1 MSLTKEFFE
10 RDTNITAKVIADSIS
25 PSGNRITTFE
35 IEYPRFILAELNTH
49 KMLEKN
55 SSSSRA
61 IPITKM
67 IEQIQNN
74 MALPLY
80 WGSKQAGMQAGAE
93 ITNAQDFGQGA
104 YQWCG
109 AAKDVEARVL
119 VLDKQGYHKQVVNR
133 LLEPFQMM
141 KTVITG
147 TDWDNFFNLRIHP
160 DAQPEFCMLAYKMYM
175 AMQESVPM
183 QLKAGEWHL
192 PYVNIGCDDRGGGI
206 YYYVYNQ
213 DCTGTETDGY
223 QYEQRLTLE
232 EAQRISASCCAQT
245 SYRKSDDSLEKAD
258 KIFDMLI
265 KADVLH
271 ASPFGH
277 LATPVG
283 PTHREWDLETLH
295 SVSLWEEKCVNV
307 PEIPSS
313 WEKGITHMNRNGVFC
328 SGNLT
333 GFISY
338 RHLIPNN
345 TCYEFDF
352 EERMKLFSNGS
363 VS

>member
-10 RDTNITAKVIADSIS
+10 RATNITAKVIADSIS
-25 PSGNRITTFE
+25 PSGQRITTLE
-35 IEYPRFILAELNTH
+35 IEYPRFILSELNTH
-49 KMLEKN
+49 GMLVKN

-61 IPITKM
+61 IPIKTM
-67 IEQIQNN
+67 IAQIVENG
-74 MALPLY
+74 ATPLY
-80 WGSKQAGMQAGAE
+80 WGKAKSGMQAGEEVVGNDLSVIQYLWDLARS
-93 ITNAQDFGQGA
+93 NAIA
-104 YQWCG
+104 S
-109 AAKDVEARVL
+109 ADVL
-119 VLDKQGYHKQVVNR
+119 SQMGLHKQTANR

-160 DAQPEFCMLAYKMYM
+160 DAQPEFCMLAYKMYV
-175 AMQESVPM
+175 AMKKSVPTP
-183 QLKAGEWHL
+183 LKSGEWHL
-192 PYVNIGCDDRGGGI
+192 PYVDSSHELSDEGFPILGTLR
-206 YYYVYNQ
+206 YH
-213 DCTGTETDGY
+213 TGEVGTDSFKY
-223 QYEQRLTLE
+223 LTLE
-232 EAQRISASCCAQT
+232 EAQRISASCTAQT

-277 LATPVG
+277 LATPVN
-283 PTHREWDLETLH
+283 RRLNDVH
-295 SVSLWEEKCVNV
+295 S
-307 PEIPSS
+307 PST
-313 WEKGITHMNRNGVFC
+313 WQEGITHMNRSGVFC

-333 GFISY
+333 GWISY

>member
-10 RDTNITAKVIADSIS
+10 RDTNIIAKVIADSIS

-80 WGSKQAGMQAGAE
+80 WGSKKAGMQAGAE

-104 YQWCG
+104 YHWCG

-175 AMQESVPM
+175 AMQESTPVK
-183 QLKAGEWHL
+183 LVAGQWHL
-192 PYVNIGCDDRGGGI
+192 PFVHTFISKEGVQYYSDGINPLSGGK
-206 YYYVYNQ
+206 Q
-213 DCTGTETDGY
+213 
-223 QYEQRLTLE
+223 LSLE
-232 EAQRISASCCAQT
+232 EAIRVSASCCAQT

-277 LATPVG
+277 LATPIV
-283 PTHREWDLETLH
+283 
-295 SVSLWEEKCVNV
+295 SVNDTVNEIYKNLTDDFTWELGV
-307 PEIPSS
+307 
-313 WEKGITHMNRNGVFC
+313 THMRRGGILC

-333 GFISY
+333 GWISY

-352 EERMKLFSNGS
+352 EERMKLFSDGS

>member
-160 DAQPEFCMLAYKMYM
+160 DAQPEFCMLAYKMYK

-192 PYVNIGCDDRGGGI
+192 PYVNIGCDDFDGSI

-277 LATPVG
+277 LATPIV
-283 PTHREWDLETLH
+283 
-295 SVSLWEEKCVNV
+295 SVNDTVNEVYKNLTDDFTWELGV
-307 PEIPSS
+307 
-313 WEKGITHMNRNGVFC
+313 THMRRGGILC

-333 GFISY
+333 GWISY

>member
-10 RDTNITAKVIADSIS
+10 RETNITAKVIADSIS
-25 PSGNRITTFE
+25 PSGQRITTLE

-61 IPITKM
+61 IPIIKM
-67 IEQIQNN
+67 IEQLETNG
-74 MALPLY
+74 ATPLY
-80 WGSKQAGMQAGAE
+80 WGKTQAGMQAGEE
-93 ITNAQDFGQGA
+93 IEGFDLEVIKDLWEGAKSNAISSA
-104 YQWCG
+104 
-109 AAKDVEARVL
+109 DVVSQVGL
-119 VLDKQGYHKQVVNR
+119 HKQTTNR

-160 DAQPEFCMLAYKMYM
+160 DAQPEFCMLAYKMYV
-175 AMQESVPM
+175 AMKESVPTP
-183 QLKAGEWHL
+183 LKSGEWHL
-192 PYVNIGCDDRGGGI
+192 PYVDSSHELSEEGLPILGTLR
-206 YYYVYNQ
+206 YH
-213 DCTGTETDGY
+213 TGEVGTDSFKY
-223 QYEQRLTLE
+223 LTLE
-232 EAQRISASCCAQT
+232 EAQRISASCTAQT

-258 KIFDMLI
+258 KVFGMLI
-265 KADVLH
+265 HADVLH

-277 LATPVG
+277 LATPVNR
-283 PTHREWDLETLH
+283 RENDVH
-295 SVSLWEEKCVNV
+295 S
-307 PEIPSS
+307 PST
-313 WEKGITHMNRNGVFC
+313 WQEGITHMNRNGVFC

-333 GFISY
+333 GWISY

-352 EERMKLFSNGS
+352 EERMKLFSDES

>member
-10 RDTNITAKVIADSIS
+10 RETNITAKVIADSIS
-25 PSGNRITTFE
+25 PSGQRITTLE
-35 IEYPRFILAELNTH
+35 IEYPRYILSELNTH
-49 KMLEKN
+49 GMLVKN

-61 IPITKM
+61 IPIKTM
-67 IEQIQNN
+67 IAQIVENG
-74 MALPLY
+74 AVPLY
-80 WGSKQAGMQAGAE
+80 WGKTKSGMQADGELEGHDLEDSHLIWGFASQSAISRALALHE
-93 ITNAQDFGQGA
+93 NG
-104 YQWCG
+104 
-109 AAKDVEARVL
+109 L
-119 VLDKQGYHKQVVNR
+119 HKQTTNR

-160 DAQPEFCMLAYKMYM
+160 DAQPEFCMLAYKMYV
-175 AMQESVPM
+175 AMKESVPTP
-183 QLKAGEWHL
+183 LKYGEWHL
-192 PYVNIGCDDRGGGI
+192 PYVDSSHELSEEGFPRPRTLR
-206 YYYVYNQ
+206 YH
-213 DCTGTETDGY
+213 TGEVGTDSFKY
-223 QYEQRLTLE
+223 LTLE
-232 EAQRISASCCAQT
+232 EAQRISASCTAQT

-277 LATPVG
+277 LATPVS

-295 SVSLWEEKCVNV
+295 SVSLWEENCVNV
-307 PEIPSS
+307 PEIPFS
-313 WEKGITHMNRNGVFC
+313 WEKGITHMNRGGVFC

-333 GFISY
+333 GWISY

>member
-1 MSLTKEFFE
+1 MSLTKDFFE
-10 RDTNITAKVIADSIS
+10 RNTNITAKVVADSIS

-104 YQWCG
+104 YHWCG

-141 KTVITG
+141 KT
-147 TDWDNFFNLRIHP
+147 WL
-160 DAQPEFCMLAYKMYM
+160 CL
-175 AMQESVPM
+175 S
-183 QLKAGEWHL
+183 
-192 PYVNIGCDDRGGGI
+192 
-206 YYYVYNQ
+206 
-213 DCTGTETDGY
+213 
-223 QYEQRLTLE
+223 
-232 EAQRISASCCAQT
+232 
-245 SYRKSDDSLEKAD
+245 
-258 KIFDMLI
+258 
-265 KADVLH
+265 
-271 ASPFGH
+271 
-277 LATPVG
+277 
-283 PTHREWDLETLH
+283 
-295 SVSLWEEKCVNV
+295 
-307 PEIPSS
+307 
-313 WEKGITHMNRNGVFC
+313 
-328 SGNLT
+328 
-333 GFISY
+333 
-338 RHLIPNN
+338 
-345 TCYEFDF
+345 
-352 EERMKLFSNGS
+352 
-363 VS
+363 